1 MANKLTMQE
10 AEAVLMLKG
19 SNEVAFN
26 VLISYFD
33 RRYNLARDKCVD
45 TRVEVVQQE
54 QGKAKAFRDIKN
66 IEEDANEVYEAAKQ
80 K

>member
-1 MANKLTMQE
+1 MNNKLTMQE

-19 SNEVAFN
+19 SNQVAFN

-33 RRYNLARDKCVD
+33 RRYNKARDKCVD
-45 TRVEVVQQE
+45 TGVEAVQRE
-54 QGKAKAFRDIKN
+54 QGTAKAFREMRN
-66 IEEDANEVYEAAKQ
+66 IEEAADEIYKLEKQ